1 MQLSKS
7 IKRAIYWELGI
18 PLALLSIGIYH
29 GLMQVIYRAGVL
41 RDSSFAQL
49 DYYQGLTLHGV
60 INAIVLT
67 TFFAVA
73 FGHATIAFYLKKEPN
88 KLVTWISFW
97 LMTVGTVMAAWAMLA
112 GKASVLYTF
121 YPPLKGHPLFY
132 LGTALLIVGSWL
144 PFFNWMQLY
153 REWKR
158 ENPGVKV
165 PLAVLGTLVNFIIW
179 FVCTLAVAYEVLV
192 LLLPWAMGW
201 RPTVNVTLARTLFWF
216 FGHALVYFWLLPAY
230 VMFYNFLPKL
240 AGGKLF
246 SDMAGRIAAFGFLLF
261 SVPVGVH
268 HQFSDPSITKGVKIF
283 QSLLTFGVAIP
294 SFITAFTIAASLEYA
309 GRKRGGKGLLGFF
322 GKLPYLNPD
331 RFMFAYLICGLFI
344 FIFGGLTG
352 MVNASSQ
359 LNNVIHNTAWLPGHF
374 HMTVAGP
381 VFLSIVGMSLYM
393 YSKNSGKKVFMPKVN
408 VIIPYLW
415 TVGILIFST
424 GLSWGGLIGEPR
436 RTNMGMTYL
445 NPEHELFTPEW
456 VPTTMLGLAGGV
468 IMFIAGML
476 FLVVFFGTMLRKR
489 STDGE
494 LVFPVS
500 EVLHDEKPIPL
511 FNTFKPW
518 LVALAVILCIA
529 YIPAFID
536 ATKNP
541 GPGAPQFLPESPV
554 PVEAPVKTSAI
565 TKDDKTTTVLARQ

>member
-1 MQLSKS
+1 
-7 IKRAIYWELGI
+7 
-18 PLALLSIGIYH
+18 
-29 GLMQVIYRAGVL
+29 
-41 RDSSFAQL
+41 
-49 DYYQGLTLHGV
+49 
-60 INAIVLT
+60 
-67 TFFAVA
+67 
-73 FGHATIAFYLKKEPN
+73 
-88 KLVTWISFW
+88 
-97 LMTVGTVMAAWAMLA
+97 
-112 GKASVLYTF
+112 
-121 YPPLKGHPLFY
+121 
-132 LGTALLIVGSWL
+132 
-144 PFFNWMQLY
+144 
-153 REWKR
+153 
-158 ENPGVKV
+158 
-165 PLAVLGTLVNFIIW
+165 
-179 FVCTLAVAYEVLV
+179 
-192 LLLPWAMGW
+192 
-201 RPTVNVTLARTLFWF
+201 
-216 FGHALVYFWLLPAY
+216 
-230 VMFYNFLPKL
+230 
-240 AGGKLF
+240 
-246 SDMAGRIAAFGFLLF
+246 
-261 SVPVGVH
+261 
-268 HQFSDPSITKGVKIF
+268 
-283 QSLLTFGVAIP
+283 VAIP

-352 MVNASSQ
+352 MVNASSE

-415 TVGILIFST
+415 TIGILIFST

-476 FLVVFFGTMLRKR
+476 FLVVFFGTVLRKR
-489 STDGE
+489 STEGE

-529 YIPAFID
+529 YIPAFMD

-541 GPGAPQFLPESPV
+541 GPGAPRFTPESPV
-554 PVEAPVKTSAI
+554 PVEAPVKTSAVKI
-565 TKDDKTTTVLARQ
+565 DDKTTTVLARK